1 MNRLELFYEMLD
13 EAKECGIN
21 YIGTGNPLSQILII
35 AKEPS
40 LDKNKTQDKGN
51 IELLNKNLELWQRD
65 KHKILEEIP
74 YRGEFSPLYP
84 YKGQELKKDNRK
96 NNWGTSVTWMNYQ
109 KLYNQ
114 IFPSSNM
121 INRSEEH
128 TSELQSRPHLVC
140 RLLLEKKK

>member
-84 YKGQELKKDNRK
+84 YKGQELKKDRK
-96 NNWGTSVTWMNYQ
+96 STRLN
-109 KLYNQ
+109 
-114 IFPSSNM
+114 SSHVR
-121 INRSEEH
+121 ISYAVFC
-128 TSELQSRPHLVC
+128 L
-140 RLLLEKKK
+140 KKKKHNNS